1 MHSRDLAEARR
12 RGRKEELRL
21 ERQQAHPQATVKH
34 TGFLL
39 RVRLQGGLGQNH
51 RNSAGE
57 TILVKTRRELL

>member
-34 TGFLL
+34 TGFY
-39 RVRLQGGLGQNH
+39 
-51 RNSAGE
+51 SE
-57 TILVKTRRELL
+57 